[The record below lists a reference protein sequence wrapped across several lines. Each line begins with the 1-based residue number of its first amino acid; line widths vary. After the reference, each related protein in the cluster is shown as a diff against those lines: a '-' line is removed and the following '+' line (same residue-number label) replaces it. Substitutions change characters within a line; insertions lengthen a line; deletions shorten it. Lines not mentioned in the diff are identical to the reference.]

1 MHSTPDGSKQSRLEY
16 YQGGSI
22 FASLPDSDPFIINAF
37 HQLGLASSNG
47 IGVTPI
53 SWQELSALNEMAR
66 LELSSWESEALIAM
80 SRDYVNWNIKGK
92 EKNCLSPWDDTSE
105 EAMERQREFI
115 VQKQLALK
123 DKQAE

>member
-1 MHSTPDGSKQSRLEY
+1 M
-16 YQGGSI
+16 
-22 FASLPDSDPFIINAF
+22 
-37 HQLGLASSNG
+37 
-47 IGVTPI
+47 GVTPI
-53 SWQELSALNEMAR
+53 SWQELSALNDMAK
-66 LELSSWESEALIAM
+66 LDLSSWESETLISM

-115 VQKQLALK
+115 AEKQRALQ